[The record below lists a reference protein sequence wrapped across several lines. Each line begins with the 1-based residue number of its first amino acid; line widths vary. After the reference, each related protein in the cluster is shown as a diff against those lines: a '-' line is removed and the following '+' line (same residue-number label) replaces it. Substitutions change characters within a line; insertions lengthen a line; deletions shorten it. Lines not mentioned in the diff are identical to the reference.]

1 MNQFQSDTALNNVLL
16 EQAEQFCAEL
26 LDHPVLSHYRDEI
39 AIVLKG
45 STAHG
50 YSDRYSDVDLVVF
63 CHERHKQAITDEYV
77 RAGLSSRTDG
87 VFLPLHD
94 WAGHYNTD
102 TYEKLAEI
110 CSQSSTEYLWEYSGS
125 KILHDPQG
133 IFGQTVKTG
142 LENFQKKLPR
152 LTKESYLNC
161 QLQLDW
167 LRQPLR
173 RADYGAAMLYAAN
186 VYAGVCQTLFL
197 LNGKPYPC
205 QKWLPYYFLQL
216 PLANSLREKVQSFP
230 GVFAQMHAHFTA
242 GLNLMECPAYKDGF
256 EIIAEIKKM
265 LREKYGD
272 MPWIDEW
279 YLYV

>member
-1 MNQFQSDTALNNVLL
+1 MNPFQSDTAPHNALL
-16 EQAEQFCAEL
+16 EQADRFCAEL
-26 LDHPVLSHYRDEI
+26 LNHPVLSHYRDEI
-39 AIVLKG
+39 AIILKG

-63 CHERHKQAITDEYV
+63 CHERQKQEITDAYV
-77 RAGLSSRTDG
+77 RGGLSQRTDG

-102 TYEKLAEI
+102 SYEHLAQA
-110 CSQSSTEYLWEYSGS
+110 CNQSSTESLWEYSGS

-133 IFGQTVKTG
+133 IFARTVKTG
-142 LENFQKKLPR
+142 LENFHKKLPY

-173 RADYGAAMLYAAN
+173 RADYGASLLYAAKI
-186 VYAGVCQTLFL
+186 YAAVCQTLFL
-197 LNGKPYPC
+197 LHERPYPC
-205 QKWLPYYFLQL
+205 HKWLPYYFSQL
-216 PLANSLREKVQSFP
+216 PLADSLRQKVQSFP
-230 GVFAQMHAHFTA
+230 HAFAQMQAHFVA
-242 GLNLMECPAYKDGF
+242 VLNLMEYPAYRQGF
-256 EIIAEIKKM
+256 EIIAQIQKM
-265 LREKYGD
+265 LKEKYGD
-272 MPWIDEW
+272 LPWIDAW